1 MMNTKMFVP
10 YDTLKSLVIEM
21 LVAHQMS
28 PKDASETAD
37 VLVWTDAMGV
47 HTHGTKLLIGYLK
60 KLKAGGYVAVGRPY
74 IEREG
79 AGWGIIDGQNALGM
93 VGCLYALNV
102 AMIKAWQC
110 GIAYCG
116 LRNTGHIGAIGY
128 YAAVA
133 ARQGFV
139 VSITGNDIPSVAVP
153 GSTKAVLGSNPI
165 AYGIPVQNGDP
176 ILLDMA
182 TAAVAGGKVYAAHQR
197 GEDIPSHWL
206 IGPDG
211 KPTTDGSLYPAQ
223 ASLAPMGGH
232 KGYAISL
239 WCEIL
244 AGLLPGGNVTW
255 QVGSWMFDDPKL
267 PSYHNASFTLID
279 IDAIAGREQ
288 FDQRIKSLID
298 EIHAAP
304 TSADVSQVLLP
315 GEREWKEYHRALR
328 AGVHLPSDVL
338 EKLKQ
343 AVDFCGIKS
352 DWLS

>member
-1 MMNTKMFVP
+1 MMNTKMLVP
-10 YDTLKSLVIEM
+10 YHTLKSLVVEM
-21 LVAHQMS
+21 LVAQQMS
-28 PKDASETAD
+28 LSDASATAD
-37 VLVWTDAMGV
+37 VLVSTDAMGV

-60 KLKAGGYVAVGRPY
+60 KLKAGGYVAQGRPR

-79 AGWGIIDGQNALGM
+79 AAWGVVDGQNALGM
-93 VGCLYALNV
+93 VGCLYALDI
-102 AMIKAWQC
+102 AMQKARQY

-116 LRNTGHIGAIGY
+116 LRNTGHVGAIGY
-128 YAAVA
+128 YAAIA

-165 AYGIPVQNGDP
+165 AYGIPVTNGDP

-197 GEDIPSHWL
+197 GEEIPSHWL

-211 KPTTDGSLYPAQ
+211 KPTTDGALYPAQ
-223 ASLAPMGGH
+223 ACLAPMGGH
-232 KGYAISL
+232 KGYGISL

-244 AGLLPGGNVTW
+244 SGLLPGGNVTW

-267 PSYHNASFTLID
+267 PSYHNASFTVID
-279 IDAIAGREQ
+279 VEAIAGRDV
-288 FDQRIKSLID
+288 FAQRMNRLID

-328 AGVHLPSDVL
+328 EGVHLPSDVI
-338 EKLKQ
+338 EKLRL
-343 AVDFCGIKS
+343 ATDFCGLKP